1 MFDRE
6 SEEEYC
12 EFTEKNKE
20 FIGNE
25 ITAIDVHPT
34 RPEYI
39 VIGFTKGQLVLFD
52 ASDPKKSIKVI
63 KEAHKA
69 V

>member
-39 VIGFTKGQLVLFD
+39 VIGFTKG
-52 ASDPKKSIKVI
+52 
-63 KEAHKA
+63 
-69 V
+69 